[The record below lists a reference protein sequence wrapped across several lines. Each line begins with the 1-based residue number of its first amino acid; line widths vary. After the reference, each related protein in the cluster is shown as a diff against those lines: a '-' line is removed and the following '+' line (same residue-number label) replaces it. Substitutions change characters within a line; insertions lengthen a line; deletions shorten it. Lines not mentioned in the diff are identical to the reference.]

1 MLFQRITIKEIR
13 SHLRFLKN
21 LPRELTEAVQ
31 AIYYRKDNP
40 TFSVQSN
47 EEILKIVEEA
57 KVPAPGSRSIG
68 GFGWGGEEDGDAK
81 EEEVEE
87 EEDEYEKRVME
98 TDASGEIK
106 LT

>member
-13 SHLRFLKN
+13 SHPRFLKN
-21 LPRELTEAVQ
+21 LPRELTEAAQ

-40 TFSVQSN
+40 TFSVQSY

-57 KVPAPGSRSIG
+57 KVPAPGSRSIE

-81 EEEVEE
+81 EEEVKE
-87 EEDEYEKRVME
+87 EEDKHAKRVKE
-98 TDASGEIK
+98 AYASGEIK

>member
-13 SHLRFLKN
+13 SHL
-21 LPRELTEAVQ
+21 
-31 AIYYRKDNP
+31 
-40 TFSVQSN
+40 SN

-57 KVPAPGSRSIG
+57 KVPAPGSRSIE

-81 EEEVEE
+81 EEEVKED
-87 EEDEYEKRVME
+87 EDEYEKRVME